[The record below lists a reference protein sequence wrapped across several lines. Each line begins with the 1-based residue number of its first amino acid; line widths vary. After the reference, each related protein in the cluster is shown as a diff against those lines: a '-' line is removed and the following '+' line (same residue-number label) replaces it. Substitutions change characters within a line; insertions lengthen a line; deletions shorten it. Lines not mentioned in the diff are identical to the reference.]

1 MNLLAFCSHF
11 VLHIEISF
19 FPPFLGTFN
28 YSLVSP
34 TITSAND
41 FVKAL
46 ELYTNNHQAV
56 THHLLENI
64 SCASFGTK
72 ETANIILLFL
82 SAYSKFNSGFVER
95 IQKLIY
101 LLDDGKEREVLRE
114 SKSKQFNSQYRNICE
129 KQDTL
134 FTNLRYVHVACLRLH
149 YIRCEGRNG
158 ILR

>member
-1 MNLLAFCSHF
+1 VNHIALNLLSCCNHS
-11 VLHIEISF
+11 VLHADICFS
-19 FPPFLGTFN
+19 PFLGTFN

-46 ELYTNNHQAV
+46 ECYANNHRAV

-64 SCASFGTK
+64 SCACFGMK
-72 ETANIILLFL
+72 KTADIILIFL

-101 LLDDGKEREVLRE
+101 LLDDGKEREVLGE
-114 SKSKQFNSQYRNICE
+114 SKSKQFNSQCRNIC
-129 KQDTL
+129 DTEL
-134 FTNLRYVHVACLRLH
+134 LTFDGTVVCLLLH
-149 YIRCEGRNG
+149 YNT
-158 ILR
+158 